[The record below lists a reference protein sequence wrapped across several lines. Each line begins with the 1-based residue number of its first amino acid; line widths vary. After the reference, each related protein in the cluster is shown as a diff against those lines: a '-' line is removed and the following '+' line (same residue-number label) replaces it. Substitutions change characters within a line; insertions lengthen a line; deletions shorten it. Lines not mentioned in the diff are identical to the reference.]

1 MLKPIRRLKRA
12 LMSKLIES
20 GAPSGG
26 TENPS
31 LAAQLDGH
39 LTFCAIAS
47 ALKDGRPFLAGR
59 LGWFETYALGHW
71 DRLGS
76 LTESLKN
83 KMWNTPG
90 IFPATTAEFERFRE
104 SYLLGM
110 AKADLLGLMHCPFEK
125 ELITAQAS
133 QAMLC
138 ELSDLEPYFQQQPWS
153 RLLAGKRVLVI
164 HPFADSIHRQYHS
177 LREKLFFD
185 EHVLPEFDLQVLLPP
200 QTMCGNT
207 GGYASWSEALERLRE
222 KIAERMFDAAIVGCG
237 AYGLPVGAFVKSLGK
252 PCIHLGGAT
261 QILFGLRGGRW
272 DANPRFRPLINSFW
286 GRPSEEERP
295 PNWES
300 AEKGCYW

>member
-83 KMWNTPG
+83 KMSKKNLN
-90 IFPATTAEFERFRE
+90 
-104 SYLLGM
+104 LL
-110 AKADLLGLMHCPFEK
+110 
-125 ELITAQAS
+125 
-133 QAMLC
+133 
-138 ELSDLEPYFQQQPWS
+138 
-153 RLLAGKRVLVI
+153 
-164 HPFADSIHRQYHS
+164 
-177 LREKLFFD
+177 
-185 EHVLPEFDLQVLLPP
+185 LLP
-200 QTMCGNT
+200 N
-207 GGYASWSEALERLRE
+207 
-222 KIAERMFDAAIVGCG
+222 
-237 AYGLPVGAFVKSLGK
+237 
-252 PCIHLGGAT
+252 
-261 QILFGLRGGRW
+261 
-272 DANPRFRPLINSFW
+272 FW
-286 GRPSEEERP
+286 GP
-295 PNWES
+295 PQS
-300 AEKGCYW
+300 GSKT